1 MALATAT
8 LRPHTRQTPTLV
20 HIRRRETLPC
30 VWIMHL
36 QLPSP
41 PGPSSPLTTPFN
53 LVLLEVIIRP
63 PAKNSLAV
71 FTVPRPPF
79 REIIV

>member
-1 MALATAT
+1 
-8 LRPHTRQTPTLV
+8 
-20 HIRRRETLPC
+20 
-30 VWIMHL
+30 MHL

-41 PGPSSPLTTPFN
+41 PGPSSPPTTPFN